1 MKIIKD
7 IEQMRAFV
15 NDAKAGGKIVGLVPT
30 LGGLHEGHFSLI
42 DRARRECDVVVV
54 SIFLNPTQFGPGED
68 LASYPHSPEA
78 DHAGCESHGVDAVF
92 APDAEAMYATGGLT
106 QITVSQLSQTLCGRS
121 RPTHFAGVCTVV
133 AKLFNII
140 PGHRAYFGAKDYQQ
154 AVIIKQMAADLN
166 FPIEIVTCPTVREPD
181 GLAMSS
187 RNAYLS
193 AAERKQ
199 APALHAALLLAAD
212 TIRKTHPPADEVIAA
227 VVAHLS
233 ARAPDGQIDYVQIVN
248 PRTLADVEET
258 GRPVLVALAV
268 KFGGARL
275 IDNMLVDGPSANP

>member
-7 IEQMRAFV
+7 IEQMRVFV
-15 NDAKAGGKIVGLVPT
+15 NDAKAAGKSVGLVPT

-42 DRARRECDVVVV
+42 NRARGECDVVVV

-78 DHAGCESHGVDAVF
+78 DHAGCESRGVDAVF
-92 APDAEAMYATGGLT
+92 APGAEAMYATGGLT
-106 QITVSQLSQTLCGRS
+106 EINVSHLTQTLCGRS

-140 PGHRAYFGAKDYQQ
+140 PADRAYFGAKDYQQ
-154 AVIIKQMAADLN
+154 AVVIKQMVADLN
-166 FPIEIVTCPTVREPD
+166 FPIEIVVCPTFREPD

-187 RNAYLS
+187 RNANLS
-193 AAERKQ
+193 AAEREQ
-199 APALHAALLLAAD
+199 APALHAALELAAD
-212 TIRKTHPPADEVIAA
+212 MIGKTRPPADEVIAA
-227 VVAHLS
+227 ITAHLS
-233 ARAPDGQIDYVQIVN
+233 AHAPNGQIDYVQIVD
-248 PRTLADVEET
+248 PATLADVEPT

-268 KFGGARL
+268 KFAKARL
-275 IDNMLVDGPSANP
+275 IDNMLVDKGSTGP

>member
-1 MKIIKD
+1 MNIIKD

-15 NDAKAGGKIVGLVPT
+15 NDAKAAGRIVGLVPT

-68 LASYPHSPEA
+68 LTSYPCSPDA
-78 DHAGCESHGVDAVF
+78 DHAGCQAHGVHAVF
-92 APDAEAMYATGGLT
+92 APDVATMYGQGGLT
-106 QITVSQLSQTLCGRS
+106 EVMVSRLSDTLCGRS

-140 PGHRAYFGAKDYQQ
+140 PAHRAYFGAKDYQQ
-154 AVIIKQMAADLN
+154 AAIIKQMVADLN
-166 FPIEIVTCPTVREPD
+166 FPIEIVLCPTVREPD

-187 RNAYLS
+187 RNANLS
-193 AAERKQ
+193 AAEREQ

-212 TIRKTHPPADEVIAA
+212 TIRKTRPPADEVIAA
-227 VVAHLS
+227 IVAHLS
-233 ARAPDGQIDYVQIVN
+233 ARAPDGQIDYVQIVD
-248 PRTLADVEET
+248 PATLADVEQT

-268 KFGGARL
+268 KFGAARL
-275 IDNMLVDGPSANP
+275 IDNILVDGPSARP

>member
-1 MKIIKD
+1 MKIIND

-15 NDAKAGGKIVGLVPT
+15 NDARASGKSVGLVAT

-54 SIFLNPTQFGPGED
+54 SIFLNPTQFSPGED
-68 LASYPHSPEA
+68 LAAYPHSPEA
-78 DHAGCESHGVDAVF
+78 DRAGCESRGVDAVF

-140 PGHRAYFGAKDYQQ
+140 PGDRAYFGAKDYQQ
-154 AVIIKQMAADLN
+154 AAIIKQMAADLN
-166 FPIEIVTCPTVREPD
+166 FPVQIVVCPTVRQPD

-187 RNAYLS
+187 RNAYLR
-193 AAERKQ
+193 AAEREQ

-212 TIRKTHPPADEVIAA
+212 TIRKTHPRADEVIAA

-233 ARAPDGQIDYVQIVN
+233 DEAPDGQIDYVQIVD
-248 PRTLADVEET
+248 PATLADVEQT

-268 KFGGARL
+268 EFGKARL
-275 IDNMLVDGPSANP
+275 IDNMLVDGPSASP